1 MTSNPLFNKLH
12 LRGFFNQCTDED
24 GLAKAIVEHQ
34 AQSKPFAVYLGID
47 PTASSL
53 HIGHTLPLYM
63 LKHLQDIGLQIVVL
77 IGGGTGRIGDPS
89 GKNQARQL
97 LSDDIINSNAELIK
111 NQCMRFFQGNE
122 NVRFL
127 NNATWL
133 NELRYIDFLRDI
145 GRHFSVNRML
155 SFDAYASRLENGLS
169 FIEFNYQLLQS
180 YDFEQLFQR
189 ENCRLQI
196 GGQDQWGNIVAGVD
210 LIRRM
215 HNEETFG
222 LTCPLIMTS
231 TGQKMGKSEKGAIF
245 LDPNLTSPSEFY
257 QYWRNCSDA
266 DVGRFL
272 KLFTF
277 LPIDVCDELVA
288 HQDVTSLS
296 HAKDRLALEVTTI
309 IHGEEVARKIQEQM
323 RVLFN
328 KSSENSL
335 ERVQLIISQ
344 ARVQF
349 DHTHP
354 NTTSTGVSGS
364 HGGMTYSSVTLKQL
378 QEGITLA
385 DLFTQAKLAMSKGE
399 YRKKLVAA
407 GAAYCNEEVIMESDK
422 IISIDMFIDNALLL
436 RAGKKRYHLV
446 VLES

>member
-1 MTSNPLFNKLH
+1 MTSNPLFSTLH

-24 GLAKAIVEHQ
+24 GLAKAILEHQ
-34 AQSKPFAVYLGID
+34 SASKPFAVYLGID

-63 LKHLQDIGLQIVVL
+63 LKHLQDLGLQIVVL
-77 IGGGTGRIGDPS
+77 VGGGTGRIGDPS

-97 LSDDIINSNAELIK
+97 LSDEAIASNAELIK
-111 NQCMRFFQGNE
+111 KQCMRFFQGND

-133 NELRYIDFLRDI
+133 NELHYIDFLRDI

-155 SFDAYASRLENGLS
+155 SFDAYASRLESGLS

-196 GGQDQWGNIVAGVD
+196 GGQDQWGNIVAGID

-231 TGQKMGKSEKGAIF
+231 TGQKMGKSEQGAIF
-245 LDPNLTSPSEFY
+245 LDANLTSPSEFY

-277 LPIDVCDELVA
+277 LPLEICDELVA
-288 HQDVTSLS
+288 QKDVTSLS

-309 IHGEEVARKIQEQM
+309 IHGEEIARQVQEQM
-323 RVLFN
+323 RILFD
-328 KSSENSL
+328 KSSENSQ

-344 ARVQF
+344 AKAQLN
-349 DHTHP
+349 HAQL
-354 NTTSTGVSGS
+354 NATSTGVAGS
-364 HGGMTYSSVTLKQL
+364 HGGMSYST
-378 QEGITLA
+378 ITLQQLEDGLTFA
-385 DLFTQAKLAMSKGE
+385 DLFVQAKLSTSKGE

-407 GAAYCNEEVIMESDK
+407 SAAYCNEEAIIEADK
-422 IISIDMFIDNALLL
+422 VVNVVMFIDNALLL

-446 VLES
+446 MLES